1 MYSQQSATGQKDHMK
16 CLYVSVTGVFDK
28 AVLIL
33 FVFIVGWVTILVGL
47 WELTGRDAY
56 ITHIA
61 IHTDR
66 LLHRTDERFLSV
78 ALDTS
83 RIQNGWVHKN
93 IK

>member
-1 MYSQQSATGQKDHMK
+1 MLVQT
-16 CLYVSVTGVFDK
+16 VTGVFDK
-28 AVLIL
+28 AVLMVC
-33 FVFIVGWVTILVGL
+33 VFIVGWVTVLVAL
-47 WELTGRDAY
+47 WQLTRQDAY
-56 ITHIA
+56 LTHIT
-61 IHTDR
+61 IHTDL